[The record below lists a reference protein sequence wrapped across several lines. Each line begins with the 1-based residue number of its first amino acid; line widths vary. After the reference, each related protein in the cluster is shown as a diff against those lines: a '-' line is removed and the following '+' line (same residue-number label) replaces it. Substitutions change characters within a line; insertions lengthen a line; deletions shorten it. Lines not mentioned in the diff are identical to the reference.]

1 MSRNEASPAKVKSL
15 LWLTLSAALA
25 FTLDRLSK
33 LWALSCLGYH
43 ESVKFLPPILNFYLT
58 GNTGAAFSLGK
69 NNGPFVLALA
79 TGTTILLLVWAGLR
93 ACSKNTGRLES
104 SGAGILIGASLGNL
118 FDRYTRGQVTDFL
131 EFGFIHFPIFN
142 VADVLIDVG
151 IILIVWQILSSR
163 PREDQ
168 NAA

>member
-1 MSRNEASPAKVKSL
+1 MRPTKKVKANSL

-25 FTLDRLSK
+25 FTLDRFSK
-33 LWALSCLGYH
+33 LWALSALAHH
-43 ESVKFLPPILNFYLT
+43 ESVKFLPPLLNFYLT

-93 ACSKNTGRLES
+93 ACTKKTGALES
-104 SGAGILIGASLGNL
+104 IGAGILIGASLGNL

-131 EFGFIHFPIFN
+131 EFGFMRFPIFN
-142 VADVLIDVG
+142 VADILIDVG
-151 IILIVWQILSSR
+151 IVLIVWQILSAK
-163 PREDQ
+163 PREEK
-168 NAA
+168 NAD